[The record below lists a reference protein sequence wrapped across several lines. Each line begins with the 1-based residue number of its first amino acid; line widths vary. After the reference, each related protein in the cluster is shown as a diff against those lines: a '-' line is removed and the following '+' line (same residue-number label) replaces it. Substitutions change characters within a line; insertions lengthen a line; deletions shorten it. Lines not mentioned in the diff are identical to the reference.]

1 MIVRRTPVDSP
12 FARIIDRMI
21 DHAARE
27 HGPAQFNGEFAT
39 DTVLP
44 MDIEETSSHYII
56 SADLPGVNP
65 EHISIDMHDGILTIS
80 AETKEETRGE
90 QSRMILQERRY
101 GKFSR
106 SMRFPV
112 AVNTEAIEASYTD
125 GVLRVEVAKA
135 AEAQPRR
142 INVKTSKDTVTASTN
157 GNGNGQKAK

>member
-1 MIVRRTPVDSP
+1 MLNRRTPVDSP

-27 HGPAQFNGEFAT
+27 QGVAPFNGEFAT

-44 MDIEETSSHYII
+44 MDIEETATHYLI

-65 EHISIDMHDGILTIS
+65 ENINIDMHDGILTVS
-80 AETKEETRGE
+80 AESKEETRKENG
-90 QSRMILQERRY
+90 RVVLQERRF

-112 AVNTEAIEASYTD
+112 AVNPDGIEASYTD

-135 AEAQPRR
+135 AEAQPRK
-142 INVKTSKDTVTASTN
+142 INVKTGNNTVTAAAN
-157 GNGNGQKAK
+157 GNGNGQKSK

>member
-1 MIVRRTPVDSP
+1 MIRRTPVDSP
-12 FARIIDRMI
+12 FARMIDRMI

-27 HGPAQFNGEFAT
+27 HGPATTFNGEQFAT

-44 MDIEETSSHYII
+44 MDIEETGSHYLI

-65 EHISIDMHDGILTIS
+65 ENINIDMHDGILTIT
-80 AETKEETRGE
+80 AETKEEARSE
-90 QSRMILQERRY
+90 QGRLVLQERRY

-112 AVNTEAIEASYTD
+112 AVNPDGIEASYTD

-142 INVKTSKDTVTASTN
+142 INVKTNGNTVTSN
-157 GNGNGQKAK
+157 GNGSKAK

>member
-1 MIVRRTPVDSP
+1 MIRRTPVESP
-12 FARIIDRMI
+12 FARMIDRMI

-27 HGPAQFNGEFAT
+27 HGVSPFNGEQFAT
-39 DTVLP
+39 DTLLP
-44 MDIEETSSHYII
+44 MDIEETETHYLI

-80 AETKEETRGE
+80 AETKEETRSEKG
-90 QSRMILQERRY
+90 RMVLQERRY
-101 GKFSR
+101 GKYSR

-112 AVNTEAIEASYTD
+112 AVNPEAIDASYTD

-142 INVKTSKDTVTASTN
+142 INVKTGSN
-157 GNGNGQKAK
+157 GSGKAK

>member
-1 MIVRRTPVDSP
+1 
-12 FARIIDRMI
+12 MI

-27 HGPAQFNGEFAT
+27 HGPAQFSGEFAT

-44 MDIEETSSHYII
+44 MDIEETSTHYII
-56 SADLPGVNP
+56 SADLPGVKP
-65 EHISIDMHDGILTIS
+65 EQISIDMHDGILTIS

-90 QSRMILQERRY
+90 QSRMVLQERRY

-112 AVNTEAIEASYTD
+112 AVNADTIFANYSE
-125 GVLRVEVAKA
+125 GVLRVEVTKA

-142 INVKTSKDTVTASTN
+142 INVKTGKDTVTASSS
-157 GNGNGQKAK
+157 GNNQTSK